1 MATSTFRAGSP
12 RRRVRSS
19 ARSKMTLPIR
29 IVGGRIVLGTPKSH
43 LSRTVPV
50 PRFLARQLAAAVA
63 GKSADDLVFTMPGG
77 SLLRLSNWRRSVYLP
92 ARSRREL
99 GTPAGL
105 TIRSFTPRTSS
116 DVKQARWPYL
126 RSCLPSCFLTVTGP
140 LLRRASRTRI
150 A

>member
-1 MATSTFRAGSP
+1 
-12 RRRVRSS
+12 
-19 ARSKMTLPIR
+19 MTLPIR

-77 SLLRLSNWRRSVYLP
+77 SMPRLSNWRRSVYLP

-99 GTPAGL
+99 G
-105 TIRSFTPRTSS
+105 
-116 DVKQARWPYL
+116 
-126 RSCLPSCFLTVTGP
+126 
-140 LLRRASRTRI
+140 LLQV
-150 A
+150 